1 METHMITSQQVDLAS
16 VQNIVNYSENDMGRI

>member
-16 VQNIVNYSENDMGRI
+16 VQNIVNYSEKDMGRI